1 VGSAVAN
8 DLSCPLPLELEVEA
22 VLTDIDRSHSPHLAR
37 LLRSLRSTPPLPP
50 YPITKTQTLA
60 VIVGGGVGRLSVSG
74 LRRLWGDKNPI
85 PGCGGAWDSGARE
98 VPWAARIG
106 GAWRRTWRRPSALHG
121 FETGEFLFS
130 FACLFVVIVES

>member
-1 VGSAVAN
+1 MGSAVAN

-22 VLTDIDRSHSPHLAR
+22 VLTGIDHSHSPHLAR
-37 LLRSLRSTPPLPP
+37 LLRSLL
-50 YPITKTQTLA
+50 YPITETQTLA
-60 VIVGGGVGRLSVSG
+60 AIVGGGVGRLSVSG
-74 LRRLWGDKNPI
+74 LRRLRGDKNPI

-130 FACLFVVIVES
+130 FACLFVVIMES

>member
-1 VGSAVAN
+1 MGSAVAN
-8 DLSCPLPLELEVEA
+8 DLSCPLSLELEVNA
-22 VLTDIDRSHSPHLAR
+22 VLTGIDRSYSPHLAR
-37 LLRSLRSTPPLPP
+37 LLGSLRSLLC
-50 YPITKTQTLA
+50 PITETQTLA
-60 VIVGGGVGRLSVSG
+60 AIVGGGVGRLSVSG
-74 LRRLWGDKNPI
+74 LRRLRGDKNPI